1 MPKLLTSNAKI
12 DKSMKLFPEYEA
24 TILQMLPGKD
34 VCVNYKGC
42 IKTCLAFTGFAK
54 IFPSVNKSR
63 QAKKDLY
70 VNQKSVF
77 MKQLVKEIALQEKRA
92 YKKVKKAV
100 VRLNG
105 FTDIDWEKQE
115 FDYTGRNIFNSFPNV
130 QFYDYTADANKVL
143 NNQHKNYHLTFSHK
157 SGKDSDNTIECM
169 SLFQDGINIAVV
181 DNPSNREKFGTISID
196 GDQSDFRFLDKSG
209 SIVWLSFKE

>member
-1 MPKLLTSNAKI
+1 MKLLTSNSKI
-12 DKSMKLFPEYEA
+12 DKSVKLNPEYEA
-24 TILQMLPGKD
+24 TILQMLPGKG

-70 VNQKSVF
+70 INDRQAF
-77 MKQLVKEIALQEKRA
+77 LKQLNHEIGLQVKRA
-92 YKKVKKAV
+92 NKKGKQAV

-105 FTDIDWEKQE
+105 FTDIDWDKEC
-115 FDYTGRNIFNSFPNV
+115 NIIERWSNFGPNNDSV

-143 NNQHKNYHLTFSHK
+143 NNTHKNYHLTFSHK
-157 SGKDSDNTIECM
+157 TGKDSDNTVECM
-169 SLFQDGINIAVV
+169 SLFQEGINIAVV
-181 DNPSNREKFGTISID
+181 ENPENREKFGTKSID
-196 GDQSDFRFLDKSG
+196 GDKSDFRFLDKKG
-209 SIVWLSFKE
+209 QIVWLSFKA

>member
-1 MPKLLTSNAKI
+1 
-12 DKSMKLFPEYEA
+12 MKLFPEYEA

-92 YKKVKKAV
+92 YKKGKKAV
-100 VRLNG
+100 IRLNG

-143 NNQHKNYHLTFSHK
+143 NNQHTNYHLTFSHK
-157 SGKDSDNTIECM
+157 SGKDSDNSIECM
-169 SLFQDGINIAVV
+169 SLFLN
-181 DNPSNREKFGTISID
+181 T
-196 GDQSDFRFLDKSG
+196 
-209 SIVWLSFKE
+209 